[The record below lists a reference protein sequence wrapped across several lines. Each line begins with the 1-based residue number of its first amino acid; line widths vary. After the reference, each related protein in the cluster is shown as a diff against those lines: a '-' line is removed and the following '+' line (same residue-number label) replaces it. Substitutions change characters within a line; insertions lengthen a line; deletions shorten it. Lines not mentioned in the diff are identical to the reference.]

1 MAIAEPENLSET
13 APIGGA
19 GRAEDVKARTTD
31 RPRLQID
38 FTPDAFKHLEK
49 MRELAK
55 VKTPAEVAK
64 NALRLY
70 DWYLQK
76 QDEGYTLLIE
86 KEDVVRQVEVLL

>member
-1 MAIAEPENLSET
+1 
-13 APIGGA
+13 
-19 GRAEDVKARTTD
+19 
-31 RPRLQID
+31 
-38 FTPDAFKHLEK
+38 